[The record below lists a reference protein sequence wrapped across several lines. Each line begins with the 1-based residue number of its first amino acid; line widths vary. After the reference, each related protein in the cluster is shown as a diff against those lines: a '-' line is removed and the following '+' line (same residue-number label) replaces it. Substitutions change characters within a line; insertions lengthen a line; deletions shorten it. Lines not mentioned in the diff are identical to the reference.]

1 MEALLDTCGR
11 RGVKPLLLL
20 YLLVVQAAAD
30 CPKPQGR
37 ENIVLTNEALLMNDF
52 PESSEATLECANG
65 YVRESGSGIITCI
78 DKKWTEPDLTCKK
91 KDCGPP
97 KPQENMSFNTSA
109 GTLFGAVIRVICDKG
124 YRISGSSYKQC
135 FAAGWS
141 GRAKCNIVT
150 CATPPEV
157 TNGKSSWD
165 TQDHPKYGEIVQ
177 YTCDEGYTLTG
188 NDSIVCRETGKYD
201 SQPPECNGVTAE
213 DRITT
218 ASSVQESS
226 TAADSPAASTAFTT
240 SATPS
245 VSPSVRGARDIL
257 AAGDTTT
264 SVTSNTSSSLQGK
277 HDEPEESGVGYKPVI
292 ISVIVVLLVVCIVV
306 FFIHKFLLRRKG
318 SYDTREDLKPE
329 LLQFQNL

>member
-201 SQPPECNGVTAE
+201 SQPPECNG
-213 DRITT
+213 
-218 ASSVQESS
+218 
-226 TAADSPAASTAFTT
+226 
-240 SATPS
+240 
-245 VSPSVRGARDIL
+245 ARDIL

>member
-201 SQPPECNGVTAE
+201 SQPPECNE
-213 DRITT
+213 
-218 ASSVQESS
+218 
-226 TAADSPAASTAFTT
+226 
-240 SATPS
+240 
-245 VSPSVRGARDIL
+245 GARDIL